1 MSQLEIKNTC
11 KNEKNIDDV
20 FEMIECLQYIESGSF
35 NKDFNRVRRF
45 LNPKQKFMNVKEN
58 FKVGTLIGLD
68 KIFKVLS
75 NEDLIK
81 KSPIL
86 KDLYI
91 GKTQNE
97 NQTVYRFEFFDC
109 ISGDVVYLEGKENNG

>member
-109 ISGDVVYLEGKENNG
+109 VSGDVVYLEGKENNG